1 MNPWIIRTSL
11 ALNVLI
17 LAICVGVWLGRG
29 LIIESVLERLAA
41 ARISFFES
49 FPEARNDIVM
59 LGDSITHGGEWSEM
73 FPGLPIKNR
82 GISGDTTTDVLLR
95 LDPIVAAKPAAVF
108 LKIGTNDL
116 KRGPDRAASY
126 QQYRQIATRIQ
137 SGSPA
142 TAIFLQSVLPREA
155 AMREEV
161 EAYNRQIKAIADE
174 LGVVYIDLYP
184 AFLAPDG
191 SIRDELTLDELH
203 LSGEGYRVWQSQ
215 LEPVMR
221 AARLESRIAN

>member
-1 MNPWIIRTSL
+1 MKPWIVRTSL
-11 ALNVLI
+11 ALNLLI
-17 LAICVGVWLGRG
+17 LALCVGVWLGRDQ
-29 LIIESVLERLAA
+29 IIQSVLERLAA
-41 ARISFFES
+41 ARISFFDS
-49 FPEARNDIVM
+49 FPGAQGDVVM

-95 LDPIVAAKPAAVF
+95 LDPIIAAKPAAVF
-108 LKIGTNDL
+108 VKIGTNDL
-116 KRGPDRAASY
+116 QRVPDRAVSY
-126 QQYRQIATRIQ
+126 RQYRQIVTRIQ
-137 SGSPA
+137 AGSPG
-142 TAIFLQSVLPREA
+142 TRIYLQSLLPREA

-161 EAYNRQIKAIADE
+161 EGYNRQIKAMAAE
-174 LGVVYIDLYP
+174 LGVDYIDLYP

-203 LSGEGYRVWQSQ
+203 LSGEGYRVWQSR

-221 AARLESRIAN
+221 EADLHARSAK